1 MLPIGVEVPLMLPLV
16 GYGVGGIRSETVP
29 LGEVTLNAN
38 IVLGI
43 SVKLYVG
50 VTLSVLVSL
59 PRIAIT
65 LEVYPAESLSAI
77 SGALNGNANPPVLF
91 MEIPVWVTVVG
102 WLRPALSYM
111 YFHVTLALELDVN
124 PVPVTVI
131 VLPAPPDVGLMLIL
145 GRMINCAVDVATGAD
160 EPKKPFM

>member
-1 MLPIGVEVPLMLPLV
+1 MLPIGVVVPLMLPFV
-16 GYGVGGIRSETVP
+16 GYGDGGIRSETVP

-43 SVKLYVG
+43 SVKLYAG

-65 LEVYPAESLSAI
+65 LEVYGVESLSAI
-77 SGALNGNANPPVLF
+77 SGALNVYMNPPVLLVA
-91 MEIPVWVTVVG
+91 IPVLVTVVS
-102 WLRPALSYM
+102 LLALSYV
-111 YFHVTLALELDVN
+111 YEYVTFADELEVN
-124 PVPVTVI
+124 PVPVTFIGV
-131 VLPAPPDVGLMLIL
+131 PAPPDVGLMLML
-145 GRMINCAVDVATGAD
+145 GRMISCAVDVATGAD